1 MEKQHTL
8 AGPVRL
14 QGTGLHTGKEVNLV
28 IQPAP
33 EGHGFKFCRTDLE
46 GRPVIEADVDNVV
59 DTSRGTTIEKN
70 GARVSTVEHCLAA
83 LTGLQID
90 NALIEVDGPETP
102 ILDGSARFYL
112 EAIQAVG
119 RKAQE
124 APREYYEIKSHI
136 TYSYPEKKV
145 EMFAFPSEQYELSVM
160 IDFESRVLGTQHARL
175 HHIKDFP
182 VEVGPCRTFVFL
194 HELEYLLH
202 NNLIK
207 GGDMSNAIVF
217 VNRVMTQQE
226 LDKLAQLFNKPS
238 VAVKEEGILNNIDL
252 YFNNEPARHKLL
264 DVVGDLA
271 LVGKP
276 LKGHIIANR
285 PGHYS
290 NVEFARLIRRQ
301 MQQEEKENKGLQWD
315 LNKPPVFDIN
325 QIRRIL
331 PHRPPFLLIDKI
343 LEISDHHVVG
353 LKNVT
358 MNEDFFVGHFPDEPV
373 MPGVLQ
379 VEAMAQTGG
388 MLVLSTIPDPE
399 NYITYFLKIDKVRF
413 RNKVV
418 PGDTLVFELHLL
430 APIRRGIC
438 HMEGKAYVGDK
449 VVMEAELL
457 AQIVRKPN
465 A

>member
-1 MEKQHTL
+1 M
-8 AGPVRL
+8 
-14 QGTGLHTGKEVNLV
+14 
-28 IQPAP
+28 
-33 EGHGFKFCRTDLE
+33 
-46 GRPVIEADVDNVV
+46 
-59 DTSRGTTIEKN
+59 
-70 GARVSTVEHCLAA
+70 
-83 LTGLQID
+83 
-90 NALIEVDGPETP
+90 
-102 ILDGSARFYL
+102 
-112 EAIQAVG
+112 
-119 RKAQE
+119 
-124 APREYYEIKSHI
+124 
-136 TYSYPEKKV
+136 
-145 EMFAFPSEQYELSVM
+145 
-160 IDFESRVLGTQHARL
+160 
-175 HHIKDFP
+175 
-182 VEVGPCRTFVFL
+182 
-194 HELEYLLH
+194 
-202 NNLIK
+202 
-207 GGDMSNAIVF
+207 
-217 VNRVMTQQE
+217 
-226 LDKLAQLFNKPS
+226 
-238 VAVKEEGILNNIDL
+238 
-252 YFNNEPARHKLL
+252 
-264 DVVGDLA
+264 VGDLA

-301 MQQEEKENKGLQWD
+301 MQQEEKENKGIQWD